1 MIHGGRTYGPV
12 SAEVRTSAVAQA
24 RKLIEDEGFTR
35 TAAAKA
41 IAPAVRVHWNTLLNW
56 LRESFDA
63 EPGKSVPQL
72 QQQVRQ
78 LSRALAATQ
87 AMVREQNPESSDV
100 DRAGLP

>member
-12 SAEVRTSAVAQA
+12 SAELRTSAVEKA

-41 IAPAVRVHWNTLLNW
+41 IAPAVSVHWNTLLNW
-56 LRESFDA
+56 LRESLDP
-63 EPGKSVPQL
+63 EPGKSVPAL

-87 AMVREQNPESSDV
+87 AMVRDQNQESTDA